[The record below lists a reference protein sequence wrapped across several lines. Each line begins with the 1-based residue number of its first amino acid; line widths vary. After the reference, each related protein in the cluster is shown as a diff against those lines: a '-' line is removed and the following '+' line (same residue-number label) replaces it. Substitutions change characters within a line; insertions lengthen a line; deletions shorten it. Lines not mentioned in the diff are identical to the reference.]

1 MQSDIGS
8 QSLSG
13 GSQLSSTAPA
23 TAPAHP
29 IDDVFEI
36 TQEDA
41 SILEEYIEEFKEG
54 DADTRSRIIANVMA
68 ELYALRD
75 GTVSFNKKDADRRVR
90 KWFYNRYSP
99 PERKYIKFTRKW
111 SARNTFYHLHRDE
124 VMLEAEQMSGARPGS
139 QAFLGSLQDAT
150 TKIWSTLSAED
161 QQRYSNLATR
171 WSDDAPPPHI
181 QARMASSMSGKI
193 IRDFQAQLFKTCG
206 IRCVVLTAHEHEN
219 GSIITGIDEANNL
232 LDDGTRFLKYC
243 PNWKDAPL
251 FREWQKYAKMCF
263 RGGDVHTT
271 QKGRPKTV
279 KPPISIH
286 IKSNGCPDIPAITNA
301 DGYNA
306 KAVQAVLRDYVTT
319 HIRYVSGKKK
329 ATIPW
334 AKLSQDPSSWIKPE
348 CVPDGFQWADPSKLR
363 IGDVFDLLNHW
374 RQRKQDHL
382 EPLIWMWSSHLSTA
396 ELQNRRQGH
405 DTDVGGPNDSSDSES
420 SPTSSSDDP
429 SSSDGNHSALPNSD
443 DNSTEDE
450 ESENFDLEVS
460 PPHSLS
466 SPQASGSFRGGRRYT
481 STPSSPID
489 TQRRS
494 TPEMERTSSPSHILE
509 ERQERQGHDKDY
521 DSGPDDSGAFQSS
534 PQGSSDEPDH
544 GKRRV
549 KITERAKYM
558 DTGRSV
564 GGINTHFLQRDAP
577 WFRQWCASGCSEMEE
592 NTPTYQSVEMYP
604 GPMKGVQKWTCTLQ
618 SVEIPPS
625 PVSSVQAV
633 RPGWRSGYILTR
645 LQKCTLVLP
654 VCMEMC
660 SILTTGLQVV
670 GPSGGVE
677 CSLLGYDIVAYVNK

>member
-1 MQSDIGS
+1 MQSNNGS
-8 QSLSG
+8 QSVSG

-68 ELYALRD
+68 ELYALQD
-75 GTVSFNKKDADRRVR
+75 GIVSFNKKDADRRVR
-90 KWFYNRYSP
+90 KWFYNCYSP

-111 SARNTFYHLHRDE
+111 FTRNTFYHLHQDE
-124 VMLEAEQMSGARPGS
+124 VMLEVEQMSGAHPGS

-181 QARMASSMSGKI
+181 QAS
-193 IRDFQAQLFKTCG
+193 
-206 IRCVVLTAHEHEN
+206 
-219 GSIITGIDEANNL
+219 DEANNL
-232 LDDGTRFLKYC
+232 LDDGTCFLKYC

-271 QKGRPKTV
+271 QKGCPKTV

-306 KAVQAVLRDYVTT
+306 KVVQAVLRDYITT
-319 HIRYVSGKKK
+319 HICELICLWEEKGNHSMGKAVSGPNFLDK
-329 ATIPW
+329 ARMCSRW
-334 AKLSQDPSSWIKPE
+334 LS
-348 CVPDGFQWADPSKLR
+348 
-363 IGDVFDLLNHW
+363 
-374 RQRKQDHL
+374 
-382 EPLIWMWSSHLSTA
+382 MWSSHLSTTK
-396 ELQNRRQGH
+396 LRN
-405 DTDVGGPNDSSDSES
+405 SDKVMIPMWGALTTP
-420 SPTSSSDDP
+420 PTQRVVLHPAPDDP
-429 SSSDGNHSALPNSD
+429 SSSNANHSALPNSD

-450 ESENFDLEVS
+450 ESENFNLEVS

-466 SPQASGSFRGGRRYT
+466 SPQASGSFQGGRRYT

-489 TQRRS
+489 TQHRS
-494 TPEMERTSSPSHILE
+494 TPEMERTSSPDHILE
-509 ERQERQGHDKDY
+509 EMQERQGHDKDY
-521 DSGPDDSGAFQSS
+521 DSGPDDSGTFQSS
-534 PQGSSDEPDH
+534 PQGSSDESDH

-558 DTGRSV
+558 DTGRGV
-564 GGINTHFLQRDAP
+564 GGINTHFLQ
-577 WFRQWCASGCSEMEE
+577 SGCSEMEE

-625 PVSSVQAV
+625 PFNIYGDVFYSNHWLA
-633 RPGWRSGYILTR
+633 SGRT
-645 LQKCTLVLP
+645 K
-654 VCMEMC
+654 
-660 SILTTGLQVV
+660 
-670 GPSGGVE
+670 
-677 CSLLGYDIVAYVNK
+677 VAE

>member
-8 QSLSG
+8 RSLSG

-23 TAPAHP
+23 HP
-29 IDDVFEI
+29 IDDVFKI

-54 DADTRSRIIANVMA
+54 DADTRSRIITNVMA

-75 GTVSFNKKDADRRVR
+75 GTVSFNKKDADR
-90 KWFYNRYSP
+90 
-99 PERKYIKFTRKW
+99 
-111 SARNTFYHLHRDE
+111 
-124 VMLEAEQMSGARPGS
+124 
-139 QAFLGSLQDAT
+139 DAT
-150 TKIWSTLSAED
+150 TKIWSTLSVED

-181 QARMASSMSGKI
+181 QARMASSISGKI

-286 IKSNGCPDIPAITNA
+286 IKSNGCPDIPAITDA
-301 DGYNA
+301 DGICLWEEKGNHSMG
-306 KAVQAVLRDYVTT
+306 KV
-319 HIRYVSGKKK
+319 VSGPIFLDK
-329 ATIPW
+329 A
-334 AKLSQDPSSWIKPE
+334 
-348 CVPDGFQWADPSKLR
+348 R
-363 IGDVFDLLNHW
+363 M
-374 RQRKQDHL
+374 QRKQDHL
-382 EPLIWMWSSHLSTA
+382 EPLIWVSSCPLLKDVEQPSKHRQA
-396 ELQNRRQGH
+396 PKRRQGH
-405 DTDVGGPNDSSDSES
+405 DTDVGGSNDSSNLES
-420 SPTSSSDDP
+420 SATSSSNDS
-429 SSSDGNHSALPNSD
+429 SSSDANHSALPNSD
-443 DNSTEDE
+443 NNSTEDE

-466 SPQASGSFRGGRRYT
+466 SPQASGSFQGGRRYT
-481 STPSSPID
+481 STPSSPTG
-489 TQRRS
+489 TQCRS
-494 TPEMERTSSPSHILE
+494 TPEMERTSSPDHILE
-509 ERQERQGHDKDY
+509 ERQERQGHNKDY
-521 DSGPDDSGAFQSS
+521 DSGPDNSGAFQSS
-534 PQGSSDEPDH
+534 PQGSSDKSNH

-564 GGINTHFLQRDAP
+564 GGINTHFLQRGAP

-592 NTPTYQSVEMYP
+592 NTPTYQSAEMYP

-625 PVSSVQAV
+625 PTAEMHTGPTSVYGDVFYSNHWLA
-633 RPGWRSGYILTR
+633 SGRTKWQSRVQLTW
-645 LQKCTLVLP
+645 L
-654 VCMEMC
+654 
-660 SILTTGLQVV
+660 
-670 GPSGGVE
+670 
-677 CSLLGYDIVAYVNK
+677 

>member
-1 MQSDIGS
+1 MQSDNSS
-8 QSLSG
+8 QSVSG

-41 SILEEYIEEFKEG
+41 SILEEYIKEFKEG
-54 DADTRSRIIANVMA
+54 DADTHSRIIANVMA

-75 GTVSFNKKDADRRVR
+75 GTVSFNKKDADRVLLLISNEGAL
-90 KWFYNRYSP
+90 KLMVHNRGLENGFTTAILHLNGNTLNSP
-99 PERKYIKFTRKW
+99 
-111 SARNTFYHLHRDE
+111 ANDE

-150 TKIWSTLSAED
+150 TKIWSTLSVED

-181 QARMASSMSGKI
+181 QAS
-193 IRDFQAQLFKTCG
+193 
-206 IRCVVLTAHEHEN
+206 
-219 GSIITGIDEANNL
+219 DEANNL

-286 IKSNGCPDIPAITNA
+286 IKSNGCPNIPAITNA

-306 KAVQAVLRDYVTT
+306 KAVQAVLRDYITT

-329 ATIPW
+329 ATILW
-334 AKLSQDPSSWIKPE
+334 AKLSQDPTSWIKPE
-348 CVPDGFQWADPSKLR
+348 CY
-363 IGDVFDLLNHW
+363 
-374 RQRKQDHL
+374 
-382 EPLIWMWSSHLSTA
+382 
-396 ELQNRRQGH
+396 
-405 DTDVGGPNDSSDSES
+405 DTNVGGPNDSSDSES
-420 SPTSSSDDP
+420 SSTSSSDDP
-429 SSSDGNHSALPNSD
+429 SSSDANHSALPNSD

-450 ESENFDLEVS
+450 ESENFNLEVS

-466 SPQASGSFRGGRRYT
+466 SPQGSGSFQGGRRYT

-489 TQRRS
+489 TQCRS
-494 TPEMERTSSPSHILE
+494 TPEMERTSSPDHILE
-509 ERQERQGHDKDY
+509 EMQERQGHDKDY
-521 DSGPDDSGAFQSS
+521 DSGPDDSGTFQSS
-534 PQGSSDEPDH
+534 PQGSSDESDH
-544 GKRRV
+544 G
-549 KITERAKYM
+549 KYM
-558 DTGRSV
+558 DTGRGV
-564 GGINTHFLQRDAP
+564 GGINTHFLQRGAP
-577 WFRQWCASGCSEMEE
+577 WFRQWCASGCSEA
-592 NTPTYQSVEMYP
+592 EMYP
-604 GPMKGVQKWTCTLQ
+604 GLMKGVQKWTCTLQ

-625 PVSSVQAV
+625 PFNIYGDVFYSNHWLA
-633 RPGWRSGYILTR
+633 SGRT
-645 LQKCTLVLP
+645 K
-654 VCMEMC
+654 
-660 SILTTGLQVV
+660 
-670 GPSGGVE
+670 
-677 CSLLGYDIVAYVNK
+677 VAE

>member
-1 MQSDIGS
+1 MLLPTSVSCLFIIS
-8 QSLSG
+8 
-13 GSQLSSTAPA
+13 AVCA
-23 TAPAHP
+23 T
-29 IDDVFEI
+29 V
-36 TQEDA
+36 
-41 SILEEYIEEFKEG
+41 
-54 DADTRSRIIANVMA
+54 
-68 ELYALRD
+68 AL
-75 GTVSFNKKDADRRVR
+75 G
-90 KWFYNRYSP
+90 
-99 PERKYIKFTRKW
+99 
-111 SARNTFYHLHRDE
+111 
-124 VMLEAEQMSGARPGS
+124 
-139 QAFLGSLQDAT
+139 
-150 TKIWSTLSAED
+150 
-161 QQRYSNLATR
+161 
-171 WSDDAPPPHI
+171 
-181 QARMASSMSGKI
+181 
-193 IRDFQAQLFKTCG
+193 
-206 IRCVVLTAHEHEN
+206 
-219 GSIITGIDEANNL
+219 
-232 LDDGTRFLKYC
+232 
-243 PNWKDAPL
+243 
-251 FREWQKYAKMCF
+251 
-263 RGGDVHTT
+263 
-271 QKGRPKTV
+271 
-279 KPPISIH
+279 
-286 IKSNGCPDIPAITNA
+286 
-301 DGYNA
+301 
-306 KAVQAVLRDYVTT
+306 
-319 HIRYVSGKKK
+319 YVSGKKK

-334 AKLSQDPSSWIKPE
+334 AKLSQDPTSWIKPE

-382 EPLIWMWSSHLSTA
+382 EPLIWVSSCPLLKDVEQPSKHRRA
-396 ELQNRRQGH
+396 PKQRQGH

-534 PQGSSDEPDH
+534 PQCSSDEPDH

>member
-1 MQSDIGS
+1 MQSDNGS
-8 QSLSG
+8 QSVSG

-54 DADTRSRIIANVMA
+54 DADTHSRIIANVMA

-75 GTVSFNKKDADRRVR
+75 GIVSFNKKDADRD
-90 KWFYNRYSP
+90 
-99 PERKYIKFTRKW
+99 T
-111 SARNTFYHLHRDE
+111 
-124 VMLEAEQMSGARPGS
+124 
-139 QAFLGSLQDAT
+139 T
-150 TKIWSTLSAED
+150 TKIWSTLSVED

-171 WSDDAPPPHI
+171 WSDDAPPLHI

-193 IRDFQAQLFKTCG
+193 IQDFQAQLFKTCG

-232 LDDGTRFLKYC
+232 LDDGTHFLKYC

-263 RGGDVHTT
+263 REGDVHTT
-271 QKGRPKTV
+271 QKGHPKTV

-286 IKSNGCPDIPAITNA
+286 IKSNGCPDIPAITDA

-306 KAVQAVLRDYVTT
+306 KAVQAVLRDYITT
-319 HIRYVSGKKK
+319 HIHELSVYYFSCKK

-334 AKLSQDPSSWIKPE
+334 AKLSQDPTSWIKPE

-363 IGDVFDLLNHW
+363 IGDVFDLLKHW

-382 EPLIWMWSSHLSTA
+382 EPLIWVSSCPLLKDVKQPSKHHQA
-396 ELQNRRQGH
+396 PKRRQGH
-405 DTDVGGPNDSSDSES
+405 DTNVGGPNDSSDSES
-420 SPTSSSDDP
+420 SSTSSSDDP
-429 SSSDGNHSALPNSD
+429 SSSDANHSALPNSD

-450 ESENFDLEVS
+450 ESENFNLEVS

-466 SPQASGSFRGGRRYT
+466 SPQASGSFQGGRRYT

-489 TQRRS
+489 TQHRS
-494 TPEMERTSSPSHILE
+494 TPEMERTSSPDHILE
-509 ERQERQGHDKDY
+509 EMQERQGHDKDY
-521 DSGPDDSGAFQSS
+521 DSGPDDSGTFQSS
-534 PQGSSDEPDH
+534 PQGSSDESDH
-544 GKRRV
+544 GKQRV

-558 DTGRSV
+558 DTGRGV
-564 GGINTHFLQRDAP
+564 GGINTHFLQR
-577 WFRQWCASGCSEMEE
+577 
-592 NTPTYQSVEMYP
+592 
-604 GPMKGVQKWTCTLQ
+604 
-618 SVEIPPS
+618 
-625 PVSSVQAV
+625 
-633 RPGWRSGYILTR
+633 
-645 LQKCTLVLP
+645 
-654 VCMEMC
+654 
-660 SILTTGLQVV
+660 
-670 GPSGGVE
+670 
-677 CSLLGYDIVAYVNK
+677 